1 MFTNYI
7 ASLFYALIGNSELAL
22 RHEMIAKMT
31 WLLDKQQAI
40 TDLFVGG
47 ITCGLA
53 VTGIVLIGSKINSK
67 LQVA

>member
-7 ASLFYALIGNSELAL
+7 ASLFYALIGNSELTL

-53 VTGIVLIGSKINSK
+53 VAGIVLIGSKINSK

>member
-7 ASLFYALIGNSELAL
+7 ASLYYALIGNSELAL

-53 VTGIVLIGSKINSK
+53 VASIVFIGSKINSK

>member
-31 WLLDKQQAI
+31 WVLDRQQAI
-40 TDLFVGG
+40 TDLFTGSLV
-47 ITCGLA
+47 CGAA
-53 VTGIVLIGSKINSK
+53 VFGVVFIGSKINSK